1 MKTDRGLPPG
11 IDMVQCSDVFDAVE
25 SDPHGNLELN
35 SWQVDICHHFCAG
48 MFNLLYEVVNNV

>member
-1 MKTDRGLPPG
+1 
-11 IDMVQCSDVFDAVE
+11 MVQCSDVFDAVE